1 MKYRNLIQ
9 RSFLMAMV
17 AMAAT
22 ACQEDVNIGG
32 VQAPD
37 VTGSDD
43 QMLYVSDANG
53 STGHSNLEFRDNATL
68 DLYVNATAAAAAD
81 ASVKFAYDPTVLEQ
95 YNSANGTEFEAVP
108 ESMVAFSND
117 GVATLA
123 AGEVKS
129 APVTMTLTSDGS
141 LDNEATYAVP
151 LRISAVDSRANVAS
165 MSQTRI
171 VFVKDHSALPDCFKT
186 WTDAN
191 GEVHPGVKIFSCMEV
206 NDTNPLNNLRFT
218 LKKSGKYMVDALV
231 MFSGNINYNA
241 ETGRVYFYAN
251 PNVQH
256 LLDNREKY
264 LKPLQDRGMK
274 IIMGVMCNHDRA
286 CISNLAEPTAKLFAQ
301 ELNALCDAYQLD
313 GIFWD
318 DEYCSPIYPA
328 PPGFVNRSNAAW
340 SRLAYEYWKLNPTR
354 WNVAYGYSMT
364 YSAQEVDGVQPGTFI
379 TYCLPDYSSSYY
391 DLSSNY
397 PGMPREHMGGC
408 SMEFAQGRWYA
419 SESTLRNMRND
430 GFGAHMV
437 FAMDP
442 YRSTAS
448 GQEGAMGKLARAFYE
463 DEVVVD
469 PTRYAKDW

>member
-1 MKYRNLIQ
+1 MNYKNIIK
-9 RSFLMAMV
+9 RSFCLSMV
-17 AMAAT
+17 AVAAV
-22 ACQEDVNIGG
+22 ACKDEVNIGNM
-32 VQAPD
+32 QAPD
-37 VTGSDD
+37 ASGSEDAL
-43 QMLYVSDANG
+43 LYVSDADG
-53 STGHSNLEFRDNATL
+53 STGHSNMEFRNSAGL
-68 DLYVNATAAAAAD
+68 DLFVNATAAHAGD
-81 ASVKFAYDPTVLEQ
+81 ENVTFAYDPAVLEQ
-95 YNSANGTEFEAVP
+95 YNKANNTSFEAIP
-108 ESMVAFSND
+108 ESMVAFSNG

-129 APVTMTLTSDGS
+129 TPVTVTVTSDGS
-141 LDNEATYAVP
+141 LDADATYAVP
-151 LRISAVDSRANVAS
+151 LHITSTGNLAS
-165 MSQTRI
+165 MSQNRI
-171 VFVKDHSALPDCFKT
+171 VFVKDLTAIPDCAKT
-186 WTDAN
+186 WTDEN
-191 GEVHPGVKIFSCMEV
+191 GEVHEGIKIFSCMEV

-218 LKKSGKYMVDALV
+218 LKNSGKYMVDAMV

-241 ETGRVYFYAN
+241 ETGRVYFFAN

-286 CISNLAEPTAKLFAQ
+286 CISNLAPETAKAFAQ

-318 DEYCSPIYPA
+318 DEYCSPITPPPA
-328 PPGFVNRSNAAW
+328 GFVSRSNAAW
-340 SRLAYEYWKLNPTR
+340 SRLAYEYWKLNPSR
-354 WNVAYGYSMT
+354 WNVAYGYST
-364 YSAQEVDGVQPGTFI
+364 TGYAQAVDGVQPGTFI
-379 TYCLPDYSSSYY
+379 TYCLPDYSSYY
-391 DLSSNY
+391 SDLSGSY

-448 GQEGAMGKLARAFYE
+448 GQEGAMDKLARAFYD

-469 PTRYAKDW
+469 PYRYAKDW

>member
-68 DLYVNATAAAAAD
+68 DLYVNATAAAAAE

-151 LRISAVDSRANVAS
+151 LRISAVDSRANLAS

-206 NDTNPLNNLRFT
+206 NDTNPLNNLSFT
-218 LKKSGKYMVDALV
+218 LKKSGKYLIDAVIL
-231 MFSGNINYNA
+231 FSANINYDSKS
-241 ETGRVYFYAN
+241 GRVYVYCN

-274 IIMGVMCNHDRA
+274 VILGILGNHDRA
-286 CISNLAEPTAKLFAQ
+286 AIDNLADETARLFAQ
-301 ELNALCDAYQLD
+301 ECKGLIDAYNLD
-313 GIFWD
+313 GVFLD
-318 DEYCSPIYPA
+318 DEYSATISPA
-328 PPGFVNRSNAAW
+328 PAGFVEPSRDAA
-340 SRLAYEYWKLNPTR
+340 SRLCYELDRAMPDKLVVVYVLGGTYKLNP
-354 WNVAYGYSMT
+354 
-364 YSAQEVDGVQPGTFI
+364 VDGKQPGEYI
-379 TYCLPDYSSSYY
+379 DYGLHDYGQHY
-391 DLSSNY
+391 DLESHY
-397 PGMPREHMGGC
+397 PGLPKSGMGMY
-408 SMEFAQGRWYA
+408 SQEFARAHWAEY
-419 SESTLRNMRND
+419 SELRSMRDN
-430 GFGAHMV
+430 GYGAHMI

-442 YRSTAS
+442 NRGNTNVKRQLNALQNCAS
-448 GQEGAMGKLARAFYE
+448 AFY
-463 DEVVVD
+463 DDDLVFD
-469 PTRYAKDW
+469 GIKYPKDW